1 MKALVY
7 HGPGQRGW
15 DTVEDPTI
23 VDPTD
28 IVVRIDTSTI
38 CGTDLHILK
47 GDVPETTPGTVLGH
61 EAVGTV
67 QEIGAG
73 VSTVAVGD
81 RVLLSCVS
89 ACGRCRFCKEGRYGQ
104 CLGGGG
110 LDLRTHDRRTPGR
123 IRTGAIRRQLGL
135 QGPR

>member
-15 DTVEDPTI
+15 DDVPDPTI
-23 VDPTD
+23 IDPTD

-38 CGTDLHILK
+38 CGSDLHILK

-67 QEIGAG
+67 A
-73 VSTVAVGD
+73 GD
-81 RVLLSCVS
+81 RCQRDARWRRGPGTDVLRQRLRALSLLQGSPLRAVS
-89 ACGRCRFCKEGRYGQ
+89 RRRW
-104 CLGGGG
+104 
-110 LDLRTHDRRTPGR
+110 LDLRPFDRRPAGR
-123 IRTGAIRRQLGL
+123 VRTRSVR
-135 QGPR
+135 